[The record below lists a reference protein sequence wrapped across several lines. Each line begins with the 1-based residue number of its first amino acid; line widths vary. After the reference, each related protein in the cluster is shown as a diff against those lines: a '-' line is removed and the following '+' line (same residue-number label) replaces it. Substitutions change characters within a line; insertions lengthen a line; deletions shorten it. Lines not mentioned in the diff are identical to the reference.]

1 MCESVQKQK
10 IFIRYFEGSRAHQF
24 HLGYLVICI
33 TDVRGQSDAH
43 VVRNVCVCVCM
54 WVTPCRRKKKNYTHL
69 ISYIYNI
76 ISEGIMMMHEKSFD
90 NPIDSVFPFE

>member
-33 TDVRGQSDAH
+33 TEVRGQSDAH
-43 VVRNVCVCVCM
+43 VVRNVCVCVYVGDAM
-54 WVTPCRRKKKNYTHL
+54 STK
-69 ISYIYNI
+69 
-76 ISEGIMMMHEKSFD
+76 EKTTI
-90 NPIDSVFPFE
+90 PI